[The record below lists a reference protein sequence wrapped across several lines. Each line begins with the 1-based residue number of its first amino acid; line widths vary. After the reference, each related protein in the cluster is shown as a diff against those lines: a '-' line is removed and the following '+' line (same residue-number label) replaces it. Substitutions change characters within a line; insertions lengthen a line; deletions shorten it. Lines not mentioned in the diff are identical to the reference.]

1 MNSDAVSSKGR
12 SLLAFLRD
20 AATLRRK
27 RIPAYASTDTVLWF
41 SEMPGDRPECRSA
54 FHFNNPA
61 EFPDLWL
68 EVRKKRAPI
77 QPSPPAVVRDWIRPD
92 DLGQTDHEPELL
104 PEITIIVE
112 KRLPDPDAL
121 ADQVRT
127 VIERVPE
134 VQYLND
140 HPEVQDAWI
149 EYLVK
154 QWEPWA
160 QEMHRWQEVQQVYE
174 NVDFMRRRIEEA
186 EERYELILAIGLL
199 QWRDPTGST
208 VKRHLL
214 TAPAEITLDASRG
227 VLTVSPAA
235 SFEKFRIELDMLELQ
250 NQPRLEG
257 VGLDEHLEA
266 LDVQAWDKAKVGE
279 ILRIIANRASPDDQ
293 VDENAMKPL
302 ERSDEI
308 FRVTYA
314 PALAL
319 REWRPTAYEEL
330 INRFLDACDN
340 APGNPTTQPWER
352 LILEG
357 EATRTAVDELPEREP
372 ASDNGQPRIYFPL
385 PRNEEQQKIAER
397 LQALPYVLVKGPPG
411 TGKSHTIAN
420 LICHLLATGERV
432 LVTAQAP
439 KALAVLRE
447 KLPSEIR
454 SLCVTALGSTREDQR
469 LLEDSVHGILSRKND
484 WKGHTWA
491 QREIERLEQEF
502 SQLEGK
508 CVTVERQLREC
519 REAETYSHTVASY
532 EGTAAQVARKL
543 EHDLETHGW
552 FPEPADA
559 NSRCPLEPAEIEFL
573 ATFHGSLTIEQ
584 LKEIGLGIP
593 DCGLPDPE
601 AFQEAVRTLTN
612 AEQNAESLHQKLS
625 RDELDTLRSFSD
637 GDLDTCKAFLNAL
650 EDCAVR
656 SYRILGDL
664 TAEIL
669 KDLLMGRTERWG
681 RLAKDVNGPL
691 KSMQT
696 ASQQV
701 GTARVELLADFESL
715 PLLIDARRRLT
726 HFQSG
731 GRRGWGF
738 LASRVVRQTRYV
750 EEGARVDKQPPR
762 RAELL
767 HTLVTFLEL
776 DSLVAQFF
784 QTWPT
789 PRAYDHSDPRRAAS
803 DALDLAQELNSLINL
818 FGSPESES
826 VRIVPLGK
834 RLTLAGAEERRKWLC
849 LIEAETARRSANRAR
864 EPFDAW
870 MRALQSFPANSTHP
884 HTKRLAEAIEHRDV
898 AEWKIGWTK
907 CQEIKT
913 WKQNVDRYQELVHR
927 LDRACAG
934 LDELFSA
941 NWDNSEWKHRLA
953 NLDRAWSWA
962 TARAWLRRVSD
973 SDAYRRLGRE
983 RHRLQ
988 EKIEKKME
996 ELATLKAWD
1005 AFFNRLDDKTEQHL
1019 TAWTKAV
1026 ARIGL
1031 GTGKY
1036 AYRHRRTARQYLM
1049 ACIPK
1054 MPAWIM
1060 PLHRLWQTT
1069 DPTPGVFDT
1078 VVVDEAS
1085 QAGIESLLLFLLA
1098 KRIIVVGDD
1107 KQNTPEAVG
1116 VLEDDIARLARD
1128 HLALFR
1134 FRHEFRP
1141 DTSLFD
1147 HADRAFG
1154 SLISLRE
1161 HFRCVPEIIRFS
1173 NDLCYTDAPLIPL
1186 CQPPPNRMPPLRAT
1200 FVDTGTCQGD
1210 GPRIINQAE
1219 ADAIV
1224 EAVRRCL
1231 EDEVYDGKTVGVI
1244 VLQGHAQAEL
1254 IEKRLAELLE
1264 PKVREERRFR
1274 CGVPATFQG
1283 DERDVIF
1290 LSLVVAPDH
1299 RFRALTG
1306 LDDQRRFNVAMSRAR
1321 EQVWLFHSV
1330 QAHDLSREDLRWKL
1344 VNFFAGIGRG
1354 ASEEA
1359 YEELERLEREARRY
1373 PRHPGDQPA
1382 PYESWFEVDVALEFL
1397 RRKYR
1402 VRPQYE
1408 VAGYRIDI
1416 VLEGLDNRLAVECD
1430 GDAWHGPERWEHDMA
1445 RQRQLERARLTFVR
1459 IRESEFYADRARAVQ
1474 QVLEACEQIG
1484 IWPADAREE
1493 APRRPTQE
1501 EVLDSASG
1509 VDDNHDDVPEEQEA
1523 ELESEIASESTS
1535 TAAFGLFS
1543 GYSEECRFPDPREG
1557 APASVRTALRQIIEK
1572 DGPLP
1577 RESVYRLYVEGC
1589 PGLRRVGKA
1598 VRQALN
1604 RALGTMLRSGEIVQE
1619 DELGAGSPDGLV
1631 VRRAGTPKVR
1641 ERPAGQRDLLEIPPS
1656 ELFLALR
1663 RLCPSPPDIVQGDES
1678 LARNV
1683 LEHSGFSRLT
1693 ERRRRYFTK
1702 VLQAWRSRKETSEQA
1717 ARQHPEPSLPL
1728 FSDRTTPTNPS
1739 GKIVG

>member
-1 MNSDAVSSKGR
+1 MNSDAVGSKGR

-27 RIPAYASTDTVLWF
+27 RIAAYNTTADKVLWF
-41 SEMPGDRPECRSA
+41 GEVPVNRPECRSA
-54 FHFNNPA
+54 FQFDSPA

-77 QPSPPAVVRDWIRPD
+77 QPSPPSVVRDWIRQD
-92 DLGQTDHEPELL
+92 DLGRIDHEPELL

-112 KRLPDPDAL
+112 KRVPDPDAL
-121 ADQVRT
+121 ADQAHA

-134 VQYLND
+134 VQHLND

-154 QWEPWA
+154 QWEPWTR
-160 QEMHRWQEVQQVYE
+160 EMHRWQEVQSVYE
-174 NVDFMRRRIEEA
+174 DVDFMRRRIEEA
-186 EERYELILAIGLL
+186 EERYELVLAIGLL
-199 QWRDPTGST
+199 QWRDPAGST
-208 VKRHLL
+208 IKRHLL
-214 TAPAEITLDASRG
+214 TAPAEITLDAARG

-257 VGLDEHLEA
+257 AGLDEHLEA
-266 LDVQAWDKAKVGE
+266 LDVQVWDKAKVGE
-279 ILRIIANRASPDDQ
+279 ILRIIANRASPDAQ

-302 ERSDEI
+302 ERSDET
-308 FRVTYA
+308 FRVIYA
-314 PALAL
+314 PALVL

-330 INRFLDACDN
+330 INRFLDACDK
-340 APGNPTTQPWER
+340 APGNPTTKPWER

-357 EATRTAVDELPEREP
+357 ETSQATAEEPPEREP
-372 ASDNGQPRIYFPL
+372 DSGDEQLRIYFPL

-432 LVTAQAP
+432 LVTAHAP

-469 LLEDSVHGILSRKND
+469 LLEDSVRGILSRKNG
-484 WKGHTWA
+484 WKGCTWA
-491 QREIERLEQEF
+491 QREIERLEQEL
-502 SQLEGK
+502 SRLEGE

-532 EGTAAQVARKL
+532 EGTAAQIARKL
-543 EHDLETHGW
+543 EHDLETYGW
-552 FPEPADA
+552 FPELADA
-559 NSRCPLEPAEIEFL
+559 NNRCPLEPAEMEFL
-573 ATFHGSLTIEQ
+573 ATFHGSLTGEQ

-593 DCGLPDPE
+593 DCSLPDPE
-601 AFQEAVRTLTN
+601 TFQEAARTLTN
-612 AEQNAESLHQKLS
+612 AEQNVESFHQELS
-625 RDELDTLRSFSD
+625 RDEFHTLRSFSD
-637 GDLDTCKAFLNAL
+637 ADLETYKAFLNAL

-656 SYRILGDL
+656 SHRILGDL

-669 KDLLMGRTERWG
+669 KDLLMGRTERWN
-681 RLAKDVNGPL
+681 RLAKDVDGLL

-701 GTARVELLADFESL
+701 GTARLELPADLESL
-715 PLLIDARRRLT
+715 PLLADARRRLT
-726 HFQSG
+726 HFQNG

-738 LASRVVRQTRYV
+738 LAPRVVRETRYV
-750 EEGARVDKQPPR
+750 EERPRVDGQPPR

-767 HTLVTFLEL
+767 NTLVTFLEL

-789 PRAYDHSDPRRAAS
+789 PRADDHSDPRRAAS
-803 DALDLAQELNSLINL
+803 DALDLAQELNNLISLPR
-818 FGSPESES
+818 SPAFESL
-826 VRIVPLGK
+826 RIIPVAK
-834 RLTLAGAEERRKWLC
+834 RLTLAGSDERRKWLRC
-849 LIEAETARRSANRAR
+849 IEAEIARRHANQAQ
-864 EPFDAW
+864 EPLDAW
-870 MRALQSFPANSTHP
+870 MKALHSLPAGSSHP
-884 HTKRLAEAIEHRDV
+884 CIETLGEAIERRDV
-898 AEWKIGWTK
+898 AKWKIGWTK
-907 CQEIKT
+907 SEEIKT
-913 WKQNVDRYQELVHR
+913 WKQNFDQYRGLVCR
-927 LDRACAG
+927 LERACAG
-934 LDELFSA
+934 LDDLFSA
-941 NWDNSEWKHRLA
+941 HWDNSEWKHRLA

-996 ELATLKAWD
+996 ELAALKAWD

-1019 TAWTKAV
+1019 TAWTRAV
-1026 ARIGL
+1026 ARIGQ
-1031 GTGKY
+1031 GTGKH

-1049 ACIPK
+1049 ECIPK
-1054 MPAWIM
+1054 IPAWIM

-1069 DPTPGVFDT
+1069 DPTPGAFDT

-1128 HLALFR
+1128 HLAQFR

-1141 DTSLFD
+1141 DSSLFD

-1186 CQPPPNRMPPLRAT
+1186 CQPPPNRMHPLCSH

-1210 GPRIINQAE
+1210 GQRITNQAE

-1224 EAVRRCL
+1224 EGVRQCL
-1231 EDEVYDGKTVGVI
+1231 EDEAYDGKTMGVI

-1264 PKVREERRFR
+1264 PRAREERKFR

-1290 LSLVVAPDH
+1290 LSLVVAPNH

-1321 EQVWLFHSV
+1321 EQAWLFHSV

-1344 VNFFAGIGRG
+1344 LNFFAGAGRG
-1354 ASEEA
+1354 ASDEA

-1408 VAGYRIDI
+1408 VAGYRIDL

-1430 GDAWHGPERWEHDMA
+1430 GDAWHGPERWDHDMA
-1445 RQRQLERARLTFVR
+1445 RQRQLVRARLTFVR
-1459 IRESEFYADRARAVQ
+1459 IRESEFYADRSRAVE
-1474 QVLEACEQIG
+1474 QVLEACEQLG

-1493 APRRPTQE
+1493 ASRRPTQE

-1509 VDDNHDDVPEEQEA
+1509 ADGNHDDTPEEQEA
-1523 ELESEIASESTS
+1523 ELESEIASESALK
-1535 TAAFGLFS
+1535 AASGPFS
-1543 GYSEECRFPDPREG
+1543 GYSKECGFPDPREG
-1557 APASVRTALRQIIEK
+1557 APASVRTALRQIVEK

-1589 PGLRRVGKA
+1589 PGLQRVGKA

-1604 RALGTMLRSGEIVQE
+1604 RAVGTMLRSGEIVQE
-1619 DELGAGSPDGLV
+1619 NELGAGSPEGLV
-1631 VRRAGTPKVR
+1631 VRRAGTPKVL

-1656 ELFLALR
+1656 ELFLVLS
-1663 RLCPSPPDIVQGDES
+1663 RLCSSDIVLGDGS
-1678 LARNV
+1678 LARSV
-1683 LEHSGFSRLT
+1683 LEHYGFGRLT
-1693 ERRRRYFTK
+1693 GKRRKYFSK
-1702 VLQAWRSRKETSEQA
+1702 VLQAWRSKKEV
-1717 ARQHPEPSLPL
+1717 RQHPESSMPL
-1728 FSDRTTPTNPS
+1728 FSERPTPTNPIA
-1739 GKIVG
+1739 KITK